1 LHEFDVHDQAIGL
14 ALANDLFDV
23 VRQARPRWRFS
34 DVDVLNP
41 LLEVFV
47 RLTLIRHN
55 KDRLVAA
62 DGSLEEFKVQIEGLS
77 AEDLIAQ
84 RLQDLVG
91 EIGIE
96 PATADGLSDQCPQ
109 RVPWNL
115 IGVDVLAAFAH

>member
-14 ALANDLFDV
+14 ALANDLFDI

-47 RLTLIRHN
+47 RLALIRHY
-55 KDRLVAA
+55 KDGLVAA
-62 DGSLEEFKVQIEGLS
+62 DGSLEEFKVHIEGLS
-77 AEDLIAQ
+77 AEELIDQ
-84 RLQDLVG
+84 RLQDLVV
-91 EIGIE
+91 EIVIDLASE
-96 PATADGLSDQCPQ
+96 DGLSDQCPQ